1 LFFASLTPI
10 VLSNNAHG
18 NQQKKR
24 KERGF
29 HIVWS
34 CGLFLSEIM
43 RCGNS
48 EAKVPTFDRKS
59 KWELK
64 NKNGL
69 LTSQGYLELKRS
81 QTGIV
86 VFFYFQGISVHKK

>member
-1 LFFASLTPI
+1 MLKGA
-10 VLSNNAHG
+10 
-18 NQQKKR
+18 KKR
-24 KERGF
+24 KEKREVF
-29 HIVWS
+29 IVWS
-34 CGLFLSEIM
+34 FGLFLSEIM

-86 VFFYFQGISVHKK
+86 VFF